1 MPPIELDDS
10 ETTPI
15 LINRGDVESLL
26 CTMLLEPTFK
36 GRCRVRHLRTDGAA
50 ADRLEERARW
60 QAKLLEAELET
71 CAAAPSLALE
81 VNELSD
87 ALSAC
92 TATEHVVWPR
102 RAGPDAGRVAEA
114 LECAQHLVQAIALTS
129 EVPPRT
135 VLTPIIDLTAAQS
148 LDLLLEQN
156 APLSASWPCSQ
167 GQTSP
172 CGASNPCAEWVTAFQ
187 ELGQEWPWGEFQT
200 V

>member
-36 GRCRVRHLRTDGAA
+36 GRCRVRHVRTDNSAA
-50 ADRLEERARW
+50 ARLEERARW
-60 QAKLLEAELET
+60 QAKLLGAELEM
-71 CAAAPSLALE
+71 CASVPSLSPE
-81 VNELSD
+81 ITELSD

-92 TATEHVVWPR
+92 SETEHIVWPR
-102 RAGPDAGRVAEA
+102 RAGPDAGRVTEA
-114 LECAQHLVQAIALTS
+114 LECAQHLARAIALTS
-129 EVPPRT
+129 RISARSVM
-135 VLTPIIDLTAAQS
+135 TPIIDLTAAQA

-156 APLSASWPCSQ
+156 APLSASWPCAQ
-167 GQTSP
+167 AQTTP
-172 CGASNPCAEWVTAFQ
+172 CDACTPCSDWVTAFQ
-187 ELGQEWPWGEFQT
+187 ELGQEWPWGEIQA